1 LDTSKGGKIM
11 SEVVWSVNILLAI
24 GLLGTAYVLY
34 YILTLDDNEKK
45 DTSTSDLFEIDDK

>member
-1 LDTSKGGKIM
+1 M
-11 SEVVWSVNILLAI
+11 SEVVWSVNILLGI

-45 DTSTSDLFEIDDK
+45 TSSNTHSSKITDE

>member
-1 LDTSKGGKIM
+1 M

-45 DTSTSDLFEIDDK
+45 DTSNTHSSEVTDE

>member
-1 LDTSKGGKIM
+1 M

-34 YILTLDDNEKK
+34 YILTLDKNEEKNSS
-45 DTSTSDLFEIDDK
+45 DSHSSETSNE

>member
-1 LDTSKGGKIM
+1 M

-34 YILTLDDNEKK
+34 YILTLDSNEEKN
-45 DTSTSDLFEIDDK
+45 TSNTHSSEVTEE

>member
-1 LDTSKGGKIM
+1 M

-34 YILTLDDNEKK
+34 YILTQDDRENVSLQNQK
-45 DTSTSDLFEIDDK
+45 DQQSH

>member
-1 LDTSKGGKIM
+1 M

-34 YILTLDDNEKK
+34 YILTLDQNEEKNSSASHSNQTT
-45 DTSTSDLFEIDDK
+45 DE